1 MSLSPDVTELLVDPD
16 LGAQSFTI
24 RRRTGKWQG
33 GRMEV
38 VTDETLT
45 AVGIIQPPSS
55 EELQFFPEGERRK
68 GVIAIYT
75 QTLLH
80 LTEGEEIA
88 DDVTWHDESYKI
100 IRVDRWDDYG
110 YCVAYAQKR

>member
-1 MSLSPDVTELLVDPD
+1 MSDITELLVDPD
-16 LGAQSFTI
+16 LGAQEFTV
-24 RRRTGKWQG
+24 RRRKGKWHG

-38 VTDETLT
+38 SEDLSLT
-45 AVGIIQPPSS
+45 AIGIIQPPSS
-55 EELQFFPEGERRK
+55 EELRFFPEGERRE
-68 GVIAIYT
+68 GMIAIYT
-75 QTLLH
+75 QTMLH

-88 DDVTWHDESYKI
+88 DDVTWQGEPYKI